1 MNIHK
6 LAPLT
11 PFGREGGVHSA
22 AAKSEAVCEITP
34 MRNKISHSS
43 VCVLPLA
50 LCVAV
55 ATPASAQVVA
65 DLVPAQATHCALT
78 APPAKAGIAVT
89 PGGFVMV
96 FPRNDALTDNFT
108 GCKQLWVVD
117 GDKMMRFATLYFRSG
132 KLAIA
137 IAHDVRDSAG
147 AIAGACALPEG
158 KSLLPKSGR
167 QVSDAACTGFSE
179 DSFYALRLPTW
190 PRSCLTETKAAVC
203 VADPRFE

>member
-1 MNIHK
+1 
-6 LAPLT
+6 
-11 PFGREGGVHSA
+11 
-22 AAKSEAVCEITP
+22 
-34 MRNKISHSS
+34 MRRTMGTSRIVS
-43 VCVLPLA
+43 VLSLA
-50 LCVAV
+50 LCVAL
-55 ATPASAQVVA
+55 ATPAAAQVVA
-65 DLVPAQATHCALT
+65 ELVPAQATHCAL
-78 APPAKAGIAVT
+78 AVPPAQAGISVT

-108 GCKQLWVVD
+108 GCKLLWVVD
-117 GDKMMRFATLYFRSG
+117 GDKTMRFATLYFRNG

-137 IAHDVRDSAG
+137 VAHDVRDSAG

-167 QVSDAACTGFSE
+167 KISDAACKGFTD

-190 PRSCLTETKAAVC
+190 PRSCLTEIRAAGC

>member
-1 MNIHK
+1 MGMSRIV
-6 LAPLT
+6 
-11 PFGREGGVHSA
+11 R
-22 AAKSEAVCEITP
+22 
-34 MRNKISHSS
+34 
-43 VCVLPLA
+43 VLSLA
-50 LCVAV
+50 LVVAV

-78 APPAKAGIAVT
+78 APPAQAGIAGT

-96 FPRNDALTDNFT
+96 FPRNDALTDNFS
-108 GCKQLWVVD
+108 GCKLLWVVD
-117 GDKMMRFATLYFRSG
+117 VDRMRRFATLYFRNG

-137 IAHDVRDSAG
+137 IAHEVRDSTG

-158 KSLLPKSGR
+158 KSLLPNSGR
-167 QVSDAACTGFSE
+167 QISDAACKGFTE

-190 PRSCLTETKAAVC
+190 PRSCLTDTRAAVC

>member
-1 MNIHK
+1 
-6 LAPLT
+6 
-11 PFGREGGVHSA
+11 
-22 AAKSEAVCEITP
+22 
-34 MRNKISHSS
+34 MRSWNGLWTAHTMSKPRIVRIVS
-43 VCVLPLA
+43 LA

-78 APPAKAGIAVT
+78 VPPAQAGIAGT

-108 GCKQLWVVD
+108 GCKLLWVVD
-117 GDKMMRFATLYFRSG
+117 GDKMMRFATLYFKNG

-137 IAHDVRDSAG
+137 IAHDVRDSAS
-147 AIAGACALPEG
+147 AIAGACAIPEG
-158 KSLLPKSGR
+158 RSLLPNVGR
-167 QVSDAACTGFSE
+167 KVSDDACRGFTE

-190 PRSCLTETKAAVC
+190 PRSCLTETRAAVC
-203 VADPRFE
+203 LGDPRFE